1 MKLTYESQKILGK
14 LFRMVSVLSLGWPE
28 LTLQVTPDPHF
39 KPCDVKELGYPV
51 DPRISEL
58 PIYDTLLERLKP
70 IKKAYEHS
78 LSWDMRRYRVLEPEI
93 PSGVAIKNKR
103 RKRARD
109 QNLNVSSAVEH
120 D

>member
-1 MKLTYESQKILGK
+1 VWQVTVS
-14 LFRMVSVLSLGWPE
+14 FR

-39 KPCDVKELGYPV
+39 KPCDIKELNYPV

-58 PIYDTLLERLKP
+58 PIYDSVLQVLKP

-103 RKRARD
+103 RTRARD
-109 QNLNVSSAVEH
+109 QNLHVSTSTIRLTIRNPSVMPTIST
-120 D
+120 